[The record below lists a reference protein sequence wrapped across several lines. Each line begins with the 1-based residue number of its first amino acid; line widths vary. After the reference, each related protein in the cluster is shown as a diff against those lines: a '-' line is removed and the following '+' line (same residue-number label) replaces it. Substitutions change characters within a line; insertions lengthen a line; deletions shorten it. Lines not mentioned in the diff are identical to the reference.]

1 MHVLMIIADG
11 IEELETVT
19 VSDLLV
25 RAGIKVTLASVDKI
39 QVTAAR
45 GMTLTA
51 DILIADVKDDFSML
65 ILPGGAKGAQRIA
78 ANPTAEAM
86 VRLRHENRQWI
97 AAICAAPALVLQ
109 AWQLLYGY
117 KATCYPAFKDQL
129 AEYQEQPVVIDRH
142 IVTSQG
148 PATAAEFSFAIIKLL
163 VDGTAGG
170 S

>member
-1 MHVLMIIADG
+1 
-11 IEELETVT
+11 
-19 VSDLLV
+19 V

-86 VRLRHENRQWI
+86 VRYDMKIGSGSPQF
-97 AAICAAPALVLQ
+97 ALP
-109 AWQLLYGY
+109 QLWFCKLGS
-117 KATCYPAFKDQL
+117 CYMGTR
-129 AEYQEQPVVIDRH
+129 QPVIPH
-142 IVTSQG
+142 SKISWLN
-148 PATAAEFSFAIIKLL
+148 IKNSRL
-163 VDGTAGG
+163 
-170 S
+170 